1 MDHTPRHNQLFHFF
15 TLRSVLPTSS
25 STRSHHPSASRN
37 SSIAVPQWAG
47 WLVALALTFALYAL
61 YHHAPSALFG
71 PTSDVDAGD
80 GAVDE
85 PGTSDNHDQAA
96 GDTFSQTQFL
106 AWMAAQ
112 ANAAPA
118 WPAEWAK
125 LNALVGG
132 VGEGHMF
139 TEQAHYYT
147 AVGRLPFVRTVCEI
161 GFNAGHSA
169 TVWLTSQP
177 GLRLQ
182 SFDIGLHGLEL
193 VPRPLRRL
201 AVAEPTPQVVHQ
213 QNAVRPGQRAHV
225 DQVQPRHLAEV
236 PAVHAQHVAH
246 EPRIALGKVRH
257 GLHRVA
263 ERSGKV

>member
-25 STRSHHPSASRN
+25 M
-37 SSIAVPQWAG
+37 PQWAG

-125 LNALVGG
+125 LDALLWGQG
-132 VGEGHMF
+132 LEGHMEA
-139 TEQAHYYT
+139 EQAHYYA